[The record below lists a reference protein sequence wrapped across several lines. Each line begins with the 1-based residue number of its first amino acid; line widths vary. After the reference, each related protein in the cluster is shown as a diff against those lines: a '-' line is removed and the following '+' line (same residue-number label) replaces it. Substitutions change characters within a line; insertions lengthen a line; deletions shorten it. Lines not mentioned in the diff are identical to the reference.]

1 MAESPKK
8 ILEIFGDKLNRLISE
23 SRRLENENKVLENRL
38 AAQQQVCDE
47 LQTKLAEAE
56 TKYKNLKMAR
66 ELSLGEGADQEAKAR
81 FAKLVREIDKC
92 ISLLNAVSYTHLTLP
107 TN

>member
-56 TKYKNLKMAR
+56 TKYKNLTMAR

-92 ISLLNAVSYTHLTLP
+92 ISLLNE
-107 TN
+107 

>member
-66 ELSLGEGADQEAKAR
+66 
-81 FAKLVREIDKC
+81 
-92 ISLLNAVSYTHLTLP
+92 
-107 TN
+107 